1 MRACYRIA
9 RNFPTDATMPIQLH
23 AIRHRFYRLS
33 ATIQLSPIGPSR
45 RAILAALVS
54 AIGVVPFTAQ
64 AETAPPAPQAA
75 PPPAPQTVVVFG
87 DSQAE
92 GLAAGLRRAEHLVPG
107 LKVQNRT
114 KAGTAISQP
123 QNYDWPA
130 AIKEYVP
137 DPAVTTA
144 VLMFGGNDRLPMHP
158 ATGKAI
164 PFRDPAW
171 IETYRDRIKSIL
183 GSLADRHLR
192 VIWVSQ
198 PICRDSRYSQDMEFL
213 NTIYRDEA
221 ASAGA
226 TYLDIWSA
234 ITDGSGQY
242 AAYGHGLDGAT
253 TRLRLDDGI
262 HFTPSGYDILASRVI
277 QAISVKPD
285 ASK

>member
-9 RNFPTDATMPIQLH
+9 LNFPTDTTMPIEFSAFLRR
-23 AIRHRFYRLS
+23 AYRLPAIIHRS
-33 ATIQLSPIGPSR
+33 SVRPSR
-45 RAILAALVS
+45 RAVLAMFGS
-54 AIGVVPFTAQ
+54 AIGIASFTAR
-64 AETAPPAPQAA
+64 AETVAPATQAA
-75 PPPAPQTVVVFG
+75 PPAPQTVVVFG

-92 GLAAGLRRAEHLVPG
+92 GLAAGLRRGEHLVPG

-158 ATGKAI
+158 ATGKEI
-164 PFRDPAW
+164 PFRDLAW
-171 IETYRDRIKSIL
+171 NEIYRDRIKSIL
-183 GSLADRHLR
+183 SSLADKHLR

-198 PICRDSRYSQDMEFL
+198 PICREPRYSQDMAFL
-213 NTIYRDEA
+213 NTIYRDET
-221 ASAGA
+221 ASSGA
-226 TYLDIWSA
+226 TYLDIWSL

-277 QAISVKPD
+277 QTITAKPD
-285 ASK
+285 AAK